1 VGAVGLAAAVAAIMI
16 GVTLS
21 RNFGWSSAVTL
32 TLVGGG
38 LAGTA
43 LWARHELRHDD
54 PLINLRRLRDPRF
67 LFTVLSFFL
76 IGCGGQQMA
85 LITLSIMQQP
95 VWTGVGLGL
104 SGALAGIAK
113 LPSNVAGVFAGP
125 MGGRVAQFYGGRATG
140 IFGACV
146 LTAAWVMLF
155 FLHSTLVLVIA
166 CAVASTVGLT
176 IMYVATPAVIMETVP
191 ATETGQAT
199 GFAFLARALGMAVG
213 AQIVSLMLGSA
224 QVVAPAGGGVY
235 SAPAA
240 FEWAIG
246 FVAIA
251 SLVALLFA
259 IAVPRVPVD
268 AGDGLAA

>member
-1 VGAVGLAAAVAAIMI
+1 
-16 GVTLS
+16 
-21 RNFGWSSAVTL
+21 
-32 TLVGGG
+32 
-38 LAGTA
+38 
-43 LWARHELRHDD
+43 
-54 PLINLRRLRDPRF
+54 
-67 LFTVLSFFL
+67 
-76 IGCGGQQMA
+76 
-85 LITLSIMQQP
+85 
-95 VWTGVGLGL
+95 
-104 SGALAGIAK
+104 
-113 LPSNVAGVFAGP
+113 
-125 MGGRVAQFYGGRATG
+125 
-140 IFGACV
+140 
-146 LTAAWVMLF
+146 
-155 FLHSTLVLVIA
+155 
-166 CAVASTVGLT
+166 
-176 IMYVATPAVIMETVP
+176 METVP